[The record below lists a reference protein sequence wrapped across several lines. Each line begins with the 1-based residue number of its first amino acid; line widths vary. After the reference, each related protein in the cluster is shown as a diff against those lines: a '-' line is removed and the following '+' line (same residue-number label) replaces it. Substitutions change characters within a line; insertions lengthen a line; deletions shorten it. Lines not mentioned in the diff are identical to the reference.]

1 MLHRKTFVLGCLLGL
16 SLCASPELGF
26 AQQPGQ
32 QRSQKESLWQQGYTE
47 KVVPLL
53 KRYCYDCH
61 SGDAAE
67 AGLELA
73 DFATI
78 QSLQADR
85 KRWAKVVRMV
95 DFAAMPPEGS
105 PQPSVK
111 ERQEMVRLL
120 EPILFTID
128 CDLARDPGRVTI
140 RRMNRS
146 EYNNTVRDLLGV
158 DFKPAENFPSD
169 DVGHGFDNIGDVLS
183 LPPLLFEKYMDA
195 AEQIAD
201 AAILLYDPQNLP
213 KQRFADKRLR
223 GLDFKAGD
231 IAGKSAGFYALTSKG
246 VVFAKYSPP
255 YPGRYRLR
263 VEAGAQQ
270 AGTEFAK
277 MQVELD
283 SKTVKVFDVKAKPNA
298 MQMHSIEVDLE
309 AREYELAAAFINDYY
324 KPDAKDPRE
333 RDRNLYIRA
342 IELEGPLKLPPEAFP
357 ASHRR
362 LMIAQP
368 TKGKSVRQA
377 AEEVLMPFVQRA
389 FRRPVSK
396 DELNPYVGLVE
407 RVVADDRSFGRG
419 IQVAIS
425 GILVSPHFLFRI
437 EEHSKADNAQQIQS
451 LSQYELASRL
461 SYFIWSS
468 MPDDQLFSLASAGK
482 LSDPIVLQQQV
493 KRMLADDRSQALV
506 DNFAS
511 QWLNLR
517 NLEDIKPDPEKFG
530 FFDEQ
535 LRNDM
540 RRETE
545 LFFASVVRED
555 RSVLDLVTGRFSF
568 LNERLAKHYGIEG
581 VTGDKFRKVSLQ
593 DYPRA
598 GVLTQGSILTL
609 TSNPDRTSPVKRGKW
624 ILVNVLGTPPPD
636 PPADVPELAAAQKV
650 SPTATLKEQL
660 ALHRE
665 SASCAICHRQMDP
678 LGLGLENFDAVGRW
692 REKDEGQVIDPQ
704 GSLPNGDKFK
714 SPLELIQV
722 LGRRQE
728 DFHRALAGKMLT
740 YATGRGLQYYDRCA
754 VDDIIKNM
762 RKSENRFSAL
772 VTEIVLSEPFR
783 KKRGDGGQP

>member
-1 MLHRKTFVLGCLLGL
+1 MLHGKTFVSGCLLGL
-16 SLCASPELGF
+16 SLGLSPGLGF
-26 AQQPGQ
+26 TQQPARE
-32 QRSQKESLWQQGYTE
+32 RSQQQAMWQQVYSGQ
-47 KVVPLL
+47 VSPLL

-61 SGDAAE
+61 SGDTAE
-67 AGLELA
+67 AGLKLS
-73 DFATI
+73 DFRTI
-78 QSLQADR
+78 ESLQADR
-85 KRWAKVVRMV
+85 KRWTKVMRMV
-95 DFAAMPPEGS
+95 EFAAMPPEGS
-105 PQPSVK
+105 PQPTIK
-111 ERQEMVRLL
+111 ERQLMVRLL

-140 RRMNRS
+140 RRLNRS

-195 AEQIAD
+195 AEQIAT

-213 KQRFADKRLR
+213 QQRFESRKLR
-223 GLDFKAGD
+223 RHGSARFDGASRSY
-231 IAGKSAGFYALTSKG
+231 IIPSAGA
-246 VVFAKYSPP
+246 VFAKYSPP

-298 MQMHSIEVDLE
+298 MQMHSMEVDLE

-324 KPDAKDPRE
+324 KPEAKNPQE
-333 RDRNLYIRA
+333 RVRNLYIRA

-368 TKGKSVRQA
+368 GEGKSVRQA
-377 AEEVLMPFVQRA
+377 AEEVLMPIIQRG
-389 FRRPVSK
+389 FRRVVGK
-396 DELNPYVGLVE
+396 DERKPYIDLVE

-425 GILVSPHFLFRI
+425 GILVSPYFLFRI
-437 EEHSKADNAQQIQS
+437 EEHSDADNAQQIQS
-451 LSQYELASRL
+451 LSQYEVASRL

-468 MPDDQLFSLASAGK
+468 MPDDQLFSLARAGQ
-482 LSDPIVLQQQV
+482 LSDPAILRQQV

-517 NLEDIKPDPEKFG
+517 NLENIKPDPDKFG
-530 FFDEQ
+530 FFNEQ

-545 LFFASVVRED
+545 LFFAAVMRED
-555 RSVLDLVTGRFSF
+555 RSVLDFVTGRFSF
-568 LNERLAKHYGIEG
+568 LNERLAKHYGIKG

-624 ILVNVLGTPPPD
+624 ILANILGTPPPE
-636 PPADVPELAAAQKV
+636 PPAEVPELAAAQKA

-665 SASCAICHRQMDP
+665 NASCAICHRQMDP

-692 REKDEGQVIDPQ
+692 REKDEGQLIDPQ
-704 GSLPNGDKFK
+704 GILPNGDKFK

-722 LGRRQE
+722 LGGRQE
-728 DFHRALAGKMLT
+728 DFYRALAGKMLT

-762 RKSENRFSAL
+762 RKGENRFSAL

>member
-1 MLHRKTFVLGCLLGL
+1 MLHGKTLVSGCLLGL
-16 SLCASPELGF
+16 ALCALPGVGV

-32 QRSQKESLWQQGYTE
+32 QRSPREALWQQGYTE

-53 KRYCYDCH
+53 KRYCYECH
-61 SGDAAE
+61 SGDTAE

-85 KRWAKVVRMV
+85 KRWTKVVRMV

-128 CDLARDPGRVTI
+128 CDIDRDPGRVTI

-213 KQRFADKRLR
+213 RQRFEGRKLR
-223 GLDFKAGD
+223 RHGSARFDD
-231 IAGKSAGFYALTSKG
+231 TSRSYIIPSAGA
-246 VVFAKYSPP
+246 VFAKYAPS

-298 MQMHSIEVDLE
+298 MTVHSIEVDLE

-324 KPDAKDPRE
+324 KPDAKNPRE
-333 RDRNLYIRA
+333 RDRNLYVRA
-342 IELEGPLKLPPEAFP
+342 IELEGPLKLPSEAFP
-357 ASHRR
+357 VSHRR
-362 LMIAQP
+362 LMIARP

-437 EEHSKADNAQQIQS
+437 EEHSRADNAQQIQS

-482 LSDPIVLQQQV
+482 LSDPIVLRQQV

-517 NLEDIKPDPEKFG
+517 NLENIKPDPDQFG

-540 RRETE
+540 KRETE
-545 LFFASVVRED
+545 LFFEAVMRED

-581 VTGDKFRKVSLQ
+581 VTGDEFRKVSLQ

-636 PPADVPELAAAQKV
+636 PPADVPELAAAQKA

-665 SASCAICHRQMDP
+665 NASCAICHRQMDP

-692 REKDEGQVIDPQ
+692 REKDEDQVIDPQ
-704 GSLPNGDKFK
+704 GSLPNGEKFK

-722 LGRRQE
+722 LGGRQE

-783 KKRGDGGQP
+783 KKRGDGGQQ